1 MNEDVSSNLTDHLSE
16 KISGTETTSNE
27 HFELLPHSDSD
38 QNLDLEF
45 KKIPDQ
51 MAFKIGDV
59 ADLVQVKPYV
69 LRYWEQEFKS
79 LNPKKAINNQRI
91 YSRRDV
97 ETVILIKKF
106 LYVDQF
112 SIPGARKALKEYRE
126 TKAKVN
132 SLTKDNQLNS
142 KNFKPINL
150 SGSIAFVDSQSST
163 NSAELLTEK
172 YIKIEDSISK
182 LISKIRSVRGKLEH
196 KFHQIGI

>member
-1 MNEDVSSNLTDHLSE
+1 MIED
-16 KISGTETTSNE
+16 ETQSFAE
-27 HFELLPHSDSD
+27 DSIES
-38 QNLDLEF
+38 EF

-79 LNPKKAINNQRI
+79 LNPKKAVNNQRI

-126 TKAKVN
+126 IQAKLNVASKEKQTQLDSNSIISPGLPGNTLFVN
-132 SLTKDNQLNS
+132 ASNVTE
-142 KNFKPINL
+142 
-150 SGSIAFVDSQSST
+150 
-163 NSAELLTEK
+163 SAELLTEK

-196 KFHQIGI
+196 KFHQIGL